1 MNFSKLGIKRT
12 LRQMRSKGIKV
23 ANLFKVSI
31 MQLLFIGFIT
41 GCVLLMCVGL
51 GAFNGVL
58 ASSPEIEEDYL
69 IPSGYATLVYDCEGH
84 EMTKLVTS
92 NANRSYVA
100 MDKIPQYLADAFV
113 ATEDERFYEH
123 NGIDIKGIIRAGF
136 EGIKAG
142 GKFHQGASTI
152 TQQLLKNNVFDDSW
166 VTETDDIVR
175 FKRKIQEQYLA
186 VEMEKRLDKRQI
198 LEYYLNTIN
207 LGQNT
212 LGVQAASQRYF
223 GKPVYQLTL
232 SESAVLAG
240 ITQNP
245 SRYNPISH
253 PEENEKKRKVVLEK
267 MLKQNYITKEDYAEA
282 MADDVYSRI
291 QKVNE
296 VASVNNVNSYF
307 VDELTNQVAEDLIN
321 IAGYDKDTA
330 YKLLYSGGLKIY
342 STQNPEIQ
350 SYCDEVFGNE
360 ENYAGKTKYLLS
372 YQL

>member
-1 MNFSKLGIKRT
+1 
-12 LRQMRSKGIKV
+12 MRSKGIKV

-31 MQLLFIGFIT
+31 MQLLFIGFII

-69 IPSGYATLVYDCEGH
+69 IPSGYATLVYDSEGH

-123 NGIDIKGIIRAGF
+123 NGIDIKGIIRAGY
-136 EGIKAG
+136 EGIMAG

-152 TQQLLKNNVFDDSW
+152 TQQLLKNNVFDESW

-186 VEMEKRLDKRQI
+186 VNIEQELTKEQI
-198 LEYYLNTIN
+198 LELYMNTIN

-212 LGVQAASQRYF
+212 LGVQAASMRYF
-223 GKPVYQLTL
+223 GKQVYQLNL
-232 SESAVLAG
+232 SECAVIAA

-245 SRYNPISH
+245 SGNNPISH
-253 PEENEKKRKVVLEK
+253 PERNKERRDATLRKMYE
-267 MLKQNYITKEDYAEA
+267 QGYITESEYIEAKE
-282 MADDVYSRI
+282 DDVYARI
-291 QKVNE
+291 QV
-296 VASVNNVNSYF
+296 VNNTNADNAINSYF
-307 VDELTNQVAEDLIN
+307 VDELTEQVVDDLQEIC
-321 IAGYDKDTA
+321 GYDSQQA
-330 YKLLYSGGLKIY
+330 YRMLYSGG
-342 STQNPEIQ
+342 
-350 SYCDEVFGNE
+350 
-360 ENYAGKTKYLLS
+360 
-372 YQL
+372 